1 MNNSQLKIKG
11 ALLAATI
18 VFTANTFAQSFS
30 DSLISVLKKKNFQEA
45 TTFLDGAKNKNIR
58 MVLNRQIV
66 NNYFEVLYEIRDGKG
81 EQIKLL
87 CDADKIIYAKVVS
100 SEQKKFEEQDS
111 AAIKHFYKNYTAFF
125 EAKIKVSD
133 FFVDNLQYGRGCG
146 FAGVDPPLKKETVK
160 LVAAKNVKELTKLLQ
175 SPVTEK
181 QLYGVEGFISL
192 QEKGYALTH
201 FQKKLIDFIKIKKGK
216 AKTCSGCIYSD
227 KEISTIFE
235 GKK

>member
-1 MNNSQLKIKG
+1 MKKSKIKIKG
-11 ALLAATI
+11 ALLAAI
-18 VFTANTFAQSFS
+18 IMLTANTFAQSFS
-30 DSLISVLKKKNFQEA
+30 DSLISVLKKKNLTEV
-45 TTFLDGAKNKNIR
+45 TTFLDAAKNKNIR

-87 CDADKIIYAKVVS
+87 CDADKIIYVKVVS
-100 SEQKKFEEQDS
+100 SEQKKFEEHDS

-125 EAKIKVSD
+125 EAKIKVND

-146 FAGVDPPLKKETVK
+146 FVGVDPPLRKELVK

-192 QEKGYALTH
+192 QEKGYILTPL
-201 FQKKLIDFIKIKKGK
+201 QKKLVDFIKTKKGK
-216 AKTCSGCIYSD
+216 AKTCNGCIYSD
-227 KEISTIFE
+227 KEISTIFTE
-235 GKK
+235 KK